1 MNMKLSKIDRAFRRT
16 AFIVF
21 FVLCMLVVLFLF
33 LIFLLMRTSVFNIQ
47 IISENSALIVICV
60 VLFLLIVSQ
69 GFAVFW
75 SRRISKPV
83 KAISAVMTEVAKGNF
98 DVQIDT
104 SSFHDEI
111 RELGENLNKMI
122 SELQSIEVMRSDFVS
137 NVSHEFRAPLSAIQ
151 GYVTLL
157 SNSSLPEERRQ
168 EYFTLLSESTR
179 DLSGLVDSVL
189 KLSRLESQSIAP
201 KAEPFRLD
209 EQLRRVVLLFEA
221 QWAQKEID
229 LELDLPEY
237 IYTGN
242 AELLHQIWTNLFG
255 NAVKYTPP
263 HGKISMRLFEET
275 DGGVCVEISDT
286 GVGMSDEVQNHI
298 FEKFYQGDSSHRA
311 VGNGLGLALVQTAC
325 QLTNSTVS
333 VESAKGEGS
342 TFTVHLPKQA
352 K

>member
-1 MNMKLSKIDRAFRRT
+1 MRMNKINRAFRRT
-16 AFIVF
+16 AFLVF
-21 FVLCMLVVLFLF
+21 FVLCMLVLLFLF
-33 LIFLLMRTSVFNIQ
+33 LVFLLMRTSVFNIE
-47 IISENSALIVICV
+47 IISENTALIVICV
-60 VLFLLIVSQ
+60 ILFLLIVSQ
-69 GFAVFW
+69 GVAVFW
-75 SRRISKPV
+75 SHRITKPV
-83 KAISAVMTEVAKGNF
+83 KSISAVIAEVSKGNF

-104 SSFHDEI
+104 SKFHDEI
-111 RELGENLNKMI
+111 RDLGDNLNKMI
-122 SELQSIEVMRSDFVS
+122 LELQSIEVMRSDFVS

-157 SNSSLPEERRQ
+157 SNPSLSDEQRQ

-189 KLSRLESQSIAP
+189 KLSRLESQNIAP
-201 KAEPFRLD
+201 KSAPFRLD
-209 EQLRRVVLLFEA
+209 EQLRRVVLLFES

-237 IYTGN
+237 TYTGN

-263 HGKISMRLFEET
+263 HGKIGVRLCPENS
-275 DGGVCVEISDT
+275 GGARVEISDT
-286 GVGMSDEVQNHI
+286 GIGMNDEVKSHI

-325 QLTNSTVS
+325 QLTGSSVS
-333 VESAKGEGS
+333 VDSTEGAGS
-342 TFTVHLPKQA
+342 TFTVRLP
-352 K
+352 